1 MPHNSPPTPRGSRR
15 PGATKSPARHPSLK
29 LPEVLDE
36 IGMSRSAFYRMRA
49 RGKAPR
55 CVRLPNGQIRV
66 RRSDL
71 DAWWTTNCQDLSD

>member
-1 MPHNSPPTPRGSRR
+1 MSRPRTGPANR
-15 PGATKSPARHPSLK
+15 APARCPSLK

-36 IGMSRSAFYRMRA
+36 IGMSRSAFYRLRA

-71 DAWWTTNCQDLSD
+71 DAWWATACQNLSD

>member
-1 MPHNSPPTPRGSRR
+1 MPTRPPSHPRGGHTPGHPKPPPR
-15 PGATKSPARHPSLK
+15 PPSLK

-49 RGKAPR
+49 RGKAPK
-55 CVRLPNGQIRV
+55 CIRLPNGQIRV

-71 DAWWTTNCQDLSD
+71 DTWWSTNCQELSA